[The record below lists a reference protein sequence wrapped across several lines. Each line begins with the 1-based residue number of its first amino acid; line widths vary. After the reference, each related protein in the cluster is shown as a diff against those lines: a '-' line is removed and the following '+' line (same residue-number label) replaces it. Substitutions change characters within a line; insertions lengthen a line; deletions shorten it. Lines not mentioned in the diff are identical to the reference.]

1 MNYRLTIPVMH
12 CFDDRYTAPAAVAF
26 LSMLEHGAKD
36 CFFALY
42 VVHVDI
48 TEKHQAMLKEIVSRF
63 DNASLEFVSPTNRV
77 DKIFEELDFKGHFS
91 KEVLFKLTAAEE
103 FKQYSRMMIADV
115 DVIYADDIAK
125 IYEQYLNDDNYVVG
139 HNPGKAS
146 IAWGRQYEERSYA
159 AEFSIEERD
168 VVGKGVN
175 GCYLIFNLESM
186 RKDLIVDRFVSF
198 IKANA
203 HRLKQAEQDVIN
215 FVCSGRIGYLP
226 LRAVACTYLW
236 TVLRDE
242 EKYLWEEVMEHP
254 VQIHYALPEKPWNY
268 PANPMAHLWWGT
280 LARTPFFYEMAEKLD
295 VAPRKTN
302 FSFFGKIPL
311 FEVWHRGLV
320 SRVRVGG
327 IVPLRKAK
335 SFWK

>member
-12 CFDDRYTAPAAVAF
+12 CFDDRYAAPAAVAF

-48 TEKHQAMLKEIVSRF
+48 SEKHQAMLEEIVDRF
-63 DNASLEFVSPTNRV
+63 ENASLEFLSP
-77 DKIFEELDFKGHFS
+77 DSHIGELFDNLKFKGHFS
-91 KEVLFKLTAAEE
+91 KEMFFKLLAPKI
-103 FKQYSRMMIADV
+103 FPQYDRIMIADV
-115 DVIYADDIAK
+115 DVCYQDDIAQMYQK
-125 IYEQYLNDDNYVVG
+125 FLEDENLVVG
-139 HNPGKAS
+139 HNPGEAR
-146 IAWGRQYEERSYA
+146 IAFGKKYEELSYG
-159 AEFSIEERD
+159 EFSIKERETLQ
-168 VVGKGVN
+168 KGVN
-175 GCYLIFNLESM
+175 ACYMIFNLRRM
-186 RKDLIVDRFVSF
+186 RMEMVDKLFDECAMRNIS
-198 IKANA
+198 
-203 HRLKQAEQDVIN
+203 RLKQPEQDVIN
-215 FVCSGRIGYLP
+215 LVCADRISYLP

-236 TVLRDE
+236 SVLTE
-242 EKYLWEEVMEHP
+242 GEKPLWREAMEHP
-254 VQIHYALPEKPWNY
+254 VQIHYSLPEKPWNY

-280 LARTPFFYEMAEKLD
+280 LARTPFFYETAERLD